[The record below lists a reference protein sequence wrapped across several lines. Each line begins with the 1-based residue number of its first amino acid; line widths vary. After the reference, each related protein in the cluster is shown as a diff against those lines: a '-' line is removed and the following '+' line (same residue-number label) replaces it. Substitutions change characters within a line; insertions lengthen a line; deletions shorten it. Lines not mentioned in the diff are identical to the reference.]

1 MKPASNFFAV
11 FALCALWLVGQ
22 PAAWPAE
29 PAAARVIALSGEM
42 RAGGHALKVGDTVVE
57 GEEIS
62 SGLGGRATL
71 EFAGRTV
78 VHIRTDSRLR
88 IQTHRGSGASSA
100 QSEIRLLL
108 DSGAVDVSVAKQG
121 APSFAIASP
130 SGNLAAVRGTELRA
144 RTRVEAMLV
153 EVLEGAVTVAGT
165 AGGQVVVGAGYGT
178 QVKPAQAPLAPVRL
192 LRAPDISGVAQLLE
206 RPVVRLRFAPL
217 AGAVRYRIVAAADR
231 DLREVIVDSRPRRPD
246 MRILGLDDGEYF
258 FGVRAIDALDLD
270 GLEVRG
276 RFRLKARPIPPAA
289 EMPPPDAVLVPG
301 NITFTWEPTTGEAAA
316 YRFQLAAD
324 EAFATLLV
332 DRGRLAELEFTV
344 EGLKAGRYYWRVASL
359 RAGGDQ
365 GPYSDPQMVTLRA
378 PEPQKQ

>member
-1 MKPASNFFAV
+1 MKSGSGFFAV
-11 FALCALWLVGQ
+11 FALCALWLAGP

-29 PAAARVIALSGEM
+29 PAPARVIALSGEVL
-42 RAGGHALKVGDTVVE
+42 AGGRALKIGDTVAE
-57 GEEIS
+57 NEEIA
-62 SGLGGRATL
+62 SGLEGRATL
-71 EFAGRTV
+71 EFADRSV
-78 VHIRTDSRLR
+78 LRVRTDSHVRVEA
-88 IQTHRGSGASSA
+88 HRGSGSPE
-100 QSEIRLLL
+100 QLEIRLRLV
-108 DSGAVDVSVAKQG
+108 SGALEATVAKHGTQ
-121 APSFAIASP
+121 SFVIATP
-130 SGNLAAVRGTELRA
+130 SGNLAAVRATEFRA
-144 RTRVEAMLV
+144 RARPEGVLV
-153 EVLEGAVTVAGT
+153 EVLAGSVAVTGTSGGRVA
-165 AGGQVVVGAGYGT
+165 VDAGYGT
-178 QVKPAQAPLAPVRL
+178 QVKPGQAPLAPVRL
-192 LRAPDISGVAQLLE
+192 LRAPDISGIAQLQE

-246 MRILGLDDGEYF
+246 LRVLQLNDGEYF
-258 FGVRAIDALDLD
+258 YAVRAIDALDLD

-289 EMPPPDAVLVPG
+289 DMPPPDAVLVPG
-301 NITFTWEPTTGEAAA
+301 NVTFTWEATTGEAAA
-316 YRFQLAAD
+316 YRFQLADD

-344 EGLKAGRYYWRVASL
+344 EKLKAGRYYWRVASV